1 MNEEKMPTK
10 EQLPANDP
18 QKKQGLL
25 SKSMDFLQTAKESI
39 SGKDLPRLVEEFTQ
53 EMVIVTEGLYA
64 DQEALRSASSLQGE
78 EQDKLSQRLRE
89 QEKRLTEVTKKVDA
103 LQAKADKRTKRDSG
117 MLRILRQITW
127 IAAIIG
133 GSWVITALI
142 KALVK

>member
-1 MNEEKMPTK
+1 MNDEKNRAP
-10 EQLPANDP
+10 EQLPAQDV
-18 QKKQGLL
+18 QKKQGIL

-64 DQEALRSASSLQGE
+64 DVEALRAAATLQGE
-78 EQDKLSQRLRE
+78 EQDKLSNRLRE
-89 QEKRLTEVTKKVDA
+89 QEKRLLELAKKVDS
-103 LQAKADKRTKRDSG
+103 LQARADKRAKRDSG

-133 GSWVITALI
+133 GSWVVTALI

>member
-1 MNEEKMPTK
+1 MNDEKNRAP
-10 EQLPANDP
+10 EQLPAQDV
-18 QKKQGLL
+18 QKKQGIL

-64 DQEALRSASSLQGE
+64 DVEALRAAATLQGE
-78 EQDKLSQRLRE
+78 EQDKLSNRLRE
-89 QEKRLTEVTKKVDA
+89 QEKRLLELSKKVDS
-103 LQAKADKRTKRDSG
+103 LQARADKRAKRDSG

-133 GSWVITALI
+133 GSWVVTALI